1 MNAIAAYEATKWP
14 KKRLAALMDVLT
26 LCAFSLLPPDR
37 VGVIRLLKFGYTLK
51 WEADDDQGEEAEA
64 SNSGAYYIDLRDRSA
79 RHKTTRV
86 RACTTD
92 GHVSTNFLYRQTPT
106 TLTTMPH
113 PSALVPH

>member
-1 MNAIAAYEATKWP
+1 MQETRMNAIAAYEATKGA

-26 LCAFSLLPPDR
+26 LAAFSLLPPDR

-86 RACTTD
+86 RR
-92 GHVSTNFLYRQTPT
+92 LYHGRSCFDVLP
-106 TLTTMPH
+106 L
-113 PSALVPH
+113 

>member
-1 MNAIAAYEATKWP
+1 MQETRMNAIAAYEATKGA

-86 RACTTD
+86 RRLYHGRSC
-92 GHVSTNFLYRQTPT
+92 STYFLYR
-106 TLTTMPH
+106 
-113 PSALVPH
+113 